1 MCAFCALEC
10 SIQPRGGGG
19 GGEGADRL
27 LLAPPSTSQ
36 AEEAAPKKKKKRKKK
51 DKETV
56 QLQEADDETL
66 EECLP
71 TLLSPNQDG
80 DGEGGD
86 EPPDVIE
93 DTVCEGQSP
102 VDSLPSKKGK
112 RKGGKQADSNSAVEE
127 EEQTVVEVGGGK
139 RKREGRNVAEGEPQK
154 TVKRK
159 KEPTAQ
165 QDEEM

>member
-1 MCAFCALEC
+1 MYEFCALEC

-36 AEEAAPKKKKKRKKK
+36 AEEAAPKKKKQRKKK

-66 EECLP
+66 ECLL

-93 DTVCEGQSP
+93 DTVFEGQSP

-159 KEPTAQ
+159 KEPTAEP
-165 QDEEM
+165 DEEM